1 MHGSDG
7 TRETLRKMETAHE
20 MWKHLQTI
28 YEPKNDA
35 QQAHTLQALVNYKMN
50 DEQPVGECLSIW
62 QKKLDNVLTSGLEIH
77 SKLQKVLILGALPH
91 SWSTFKT
98 TQNFVNCLAII
109 DLLANIK
116 QEQIMHSERTPNST
130 PSIAMCK
137 EPNSSRVEYSE
148 A

>member
-1 MHGSDG
+1 
-7 TRETLRKMETAHE
+7 
-20 MWKHLQTI
+20 MWTNLQTI
-28 YEPKNDA
+28 YELPNDA
-35 QQAHTLQALVNYKMN
+35 QQAHTLQALVNHKMMN
-50 DEQPVGECLSIW
+50 EQPFGEFLSLW
-62 QKKLDNVLTSGLEIH
+62 QKTLDDVLTSGLEIH

-130 PSIAMCK
+130 PSNTMVA
-137 EPNSSRVEYSE
+137 
-148 A
+148 